1 MFVSS
6 IDDSRHG
13 MHSVLVNNVLRKV
26 VPESKRCMA
35 IEASLN
41 HSLTF
46 HISCFSTHPSCPVAL
61 LQMQRQQTLAADGM
75 PAHDEVPARGALP
88 NLSA

>member
-13 MHSVLVNNVLRKV
+13 MQSVHVNNVLRKV

-35 IEASLN
+35 IEASFNSFPDLP
-41 HSLTF
+41 HQ
-46 HISCFSTHPSCPVAL
+46 L
-61 LQMQRQQTLAADGM
+61 LQYTPKLSGRTVTDAT
-75 PAHDEVPARGALP
+75 PANPSSRRHAC
-88 NLSA
+88 S